1 MVQRLFSTGEDRA
14 IWASP
19 RSSSALFA
27 SSASPLF
34 EFSASKSSLQSKAPS
49 GLSLS
54 SQSAI
59 DSRSELS
66 AYFLIAEYLRSE
78 GMKFETG
85 ALHSLC
91 CFFAVLGHSK
101 TGRFVCCELVF
112 RGGGNKINNPDG
124 LDWVVLHVCL
134 VSASS
139 FLLGWLSV
147 FVRTARRG
155 CCYCILVFLAEL
167 WGLLIMEKGSSFTR
181 LELSRDSES
190 RFSFLSSD

>member
-1 MVQRLFSTGEDRA
+1 MISEVCRCSNSLLRVPISLPTDIEFSMKAMSSWSNVLFSTGEDRA

-124 LDWVVLHVCL
+124 LD
-134 VSASS
+134 
-139 FLLGWLSV
+139 
-147 FVRTARRG
+147 
-155 CCYCILVFLAEL
+155 
-167 WGLLIMEKGSSFTR
+167 
-181 LELSRDSES
+181 
-190 RFSFLSSD
+190 

>member
-1 MVQRLFSTGEDRA
+1 MITSEACRCSKALLRVPISLPSGIESSSQKATSRWSNVLFSTGEDKRG
-14 IWASP
+14 SG
-19 RSSSALFA
+19 SSSLALFA

-124 LDWVVLHVCL
+124 LD
-134 VSASS
+134 
-139 FLLGWLSV
+139 
-147 FVRTARRG
+147 
-155 CCYCILVFLAEL
+155 
-167 WGLLIMEKGSSFTR
+167 
-181 LELSRDSES
+181 
-190 RFSFLSSD
+190 